1 MTKQY
6 HSEPRWKRK
15 EREVLKVLQTT
26 FGRVS
31 DPTLA
36 RLLTATGRVGH
47 LTRFGF
53 DGIVGDNPGFIVE
66 VKARKGMLT
75 KQTIDA
81 LLQTVDRAAQF
92 GRIPLLAVVFG
103 DDVPARTASGVKVPR
118 EWVLIPLGEL
128 KKLVGKEVYE

>member
-1 MTKQY
+1 LTRRY
-6 HSEPRWKRK
+6 RSEPKWKRK
-15 EREVLKVLQTT
+15 EREVIAALQAT

-47 LTRFGF
+47 LTRFGV
-53 DGIVGDNPGFIVE
+53 DGFVGNNPGFAVE
-66 VKARKGMLT
+66 VKARKRMLT

-92 GRIPLLAVVFG
+92 NRIPLVAVVLG

>member
-1 MTKQY
+1 
-6 HSEPRWKRK
+6 
-15 EREVLKVLQTT
+15 
-26 FGRVS
+26 VS
-31 DPTLA
+31 DPSLA
-36 RLLTATGRVGH
+36 RLLTSTGRVGH
-47 LTRFGF
+47 LTRFGV
-53 DGIVGDNPGFIVE
+53 DGFVGNNPGFAVE
-66 VKARKGMLT
+66 VKARKRMLT

-92 GRIPLLAVVFG
+92 NRIPLVAVVLG

>member
-1 MTKQY
+1 MTRQSR
-6 HSEPRWKRK
+6 SEPRWKRK
-15 EREVLKVLQTT
+15 EREVIAALQAT

-36 RLLTATGRVGH
+36 RLLTRTGRVGH

-92 GRIPLLAVVFG
+92 NRIPLVAVVLG
-103 DDVPARTASGVKVPR
+103 DDVPTRTASGVKVER
-118 EWVLIPLGEL
+118 NWVLIPLSEL
-128 KKLVGKEVYE
+128 KKLVRKEVYE

>member
-1 MTKQY
+1 LTRRY
-6 HSEPRWKRK
+6 RSEPKWKRK
-15 EREVLKVLQTT
+15 EREVLKALQAV

-31 DPTLA
+31 DPSLA

-53 DGIVGDNPGFIVE
+53 DGIVGNDPGFVVE
-66 VKARKGMLT
+66 VKARKKMLT

-92 GRIPLLAVVFG
+92 NRIPLVAVVLG
-103 DDVPARTASGVKVPR
+103 DDVPARTAGGVKVPR
-118 EWVLIPLGEL
+118 EWVLIPLSEV
-128 KKLVGKEVYE
+128 KKLVGKEGYE